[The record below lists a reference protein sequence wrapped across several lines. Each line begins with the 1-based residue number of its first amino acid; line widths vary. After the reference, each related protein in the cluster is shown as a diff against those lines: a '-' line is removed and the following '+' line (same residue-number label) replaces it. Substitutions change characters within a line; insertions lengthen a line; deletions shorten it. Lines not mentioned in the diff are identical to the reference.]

1 MVLQLIVLDQSLC
14 RSKFFSIFEVLK
26 SEGLRHMYTI
36 DLQKEKKEIVK
47 RYRALMRAW
56 NAKKGVQENNLVRK
70 AFIMASQAHFTMRRR
85 TGEPY
90 IYHPLEVAR
99 IVAEEIG
106 LGETAIISALLHDVV
121 EDNPDYTIEMI
132 RKNFGDK
139 VAYIVDGL
147 TKIKDGYE
155 RLESTAQVESI
166 KKMLLTLSDDV
177 RVILIKLADRLHNM
191 RTLDSMPSS
200 KQQNIAAE
208 TLYLYAPLAH
218 RLGLYVIKSELEDL
232 ALKYNEPEIYRTIFL
247 KLQETELERKSFIQ
261 KFIYPIKKA
270 LASQGIE
277 YEIDTRAKSVYSIYK
292 KMQVKEIPFE
302 EVYDLFAVRIIIESP
317 SDQEKID
324 CWRVYTL
331 ITDTYNPKQNR
342 LRDWISTPKANGYES
357 LHTTVMSPTG
367 QWVEVQIR
375 TRRMHEIAERGYAAH
390 WKYKQQI
397 DKDKAQESGLDDWL
411 GEVRKILKSPDANT
425 LNFLDDIKLTLFSD
439 EVFVWTPR
447 GHLKSLPSGSTV
459 LDFAYLVH
467 TELGNHCIG
476 VKVNRNLVPLNQKLR
491 SGDQV
496 EVIASKK
503 SLPKEEWLEYAIT
516 PRARFSIK
524 EALKEQRKVQAAE
537 GRLKLE
543 EIFRKNDFKFS
554 KNSINRFSEYLG
566 FTSPADMLYKVF
578 QEEIPMEQ
586 VLNFIKWENSEQQL
600 RSARTGKKTIVNAA
614 VQPPLAKQAIE
625 YDLDDLNFGIATCCH
640 PLPGDEIIAYTPD
653 ASRWIVHRT
662 NCPEAIELMARL
674 ANRIRHASWKNKL
687 MNTFLGGLKI
697 SGFDRKN
704 MISDIIRVI
713 SEEMHFNIRSFHID
727 TSGDLF
733 EAYISFFVHD
743 TLDISRTVEQ
753 IKQIEGISAASRML
767 KFMKT

>member
-1 MVLQLIVLDQSLC
+1 
-14 RSKFFSIFEVLK
+14 
-26 SEGLRHMYTI
+26 MYAI
-36 DLQKEKKEIVK
+36 DEQKEKKEIVK

-56 NAKKGVQENNLVRK
+56 NTHKGIQKNNQVRK
-70 AFIMASQAHFTMRRR
+70 AFIMASQAHNTMRRR

-99 IVAEEIG
+99 IVAGEIG

-132 RKNFGDK
+132 RQTFGDK

-208 TLYLYAPLAH
+208 TLYLYSPLAH

-232 ALKYNEPEIYRTIFL
+232 ALKYNEPEIYRTISM
-247 KLQETELERKSFIQ
+247 KLQETEVERTRFIQ
-261 KFIYPIKKA
+261 KFIFPIKKSM
-270 LASQGIE
+270 ASQGISF
-277 YEIDTRAKSVYSIYK
+277 EIDTRAKSVYSIYK

-302 EVYDLFAVRIIIESP
+302 EVYDLFAVRIIIDSP
-317 SDQEKID
+317 PEKEKID
-324 CWRVYTL
+324 CWRVYSL
-331 ITDTYNPKQNR
+331 VTDNYNPKQNR

-411 GEVRKILKSPDANT
+411 EEVRKILKSPDANT

-439 EVFVWTPR
+439 EVFVWTPK

-459 LDFAYLVH
+459 LDFAYMVH
-467 TELGNHCIG
+467 TELGDHCIG

-503 SLPKEEWLEYAIT
+503 SFPKEEWLDYVIT

-524 EALKEQRKVQAAE
+524 ESLKEQRKVQASG
-537 GRLKLE
+537 GREKLE
-543 EIFRKNDFKFS
+543 NMFLKFDIKFS
-554 KNSINRFSEYLG
+554 KSNIGRFSDFLG
-566 FTSPADMLYKVF
+566 FTSPADMFYKVYLDGIADDVLLKF
-578 QEEIPMEQ
+578 IQSDQKEEISSHEKTDHGAGNKHVP
-586 VLNFIKWENSEQQL
+586 SP
-600 RSARTGKKTIVNAA
+600 GKQKNKQTIAYN
-614 VQPPLAKQAIE
+614 I
-625 YDLDDLNFGIATCCH
+625 DDLNFGIATCCH

-653 ASRWIVHRT
+653 GEHWVVHRT
-662 NCPEAIELMARL
+662 NCGEAIELMARL
-674 ANRIRHASWKNKL
+674 SNRIIHASWSNKQ
-687 MNTFLGGLKI
+687 MNLFLGGLKI

-704 MISDIIRVI
+704 MISDIIRII
-713 SEEMHFNIRSFHID
+713 SDEMHFNIRSFHID
-727 TSGDLF
+727 TSGELY

-743 TLDISRTVEQ
+743 TLDLNRTVER
-753 IKQIEGISAASRML
+753 IKEIEGVSAASRML

>member
-1 MVLQLIVLDQSLC
+1 
-14 RSKFFSIFEVLK
+14 
-26 SEGLRHMYTI
+26 MYNI

-56 NAKKGVQENNLVRK
+56 NANKGVQKNNQVRK

-99 IVAEEIG
+99 IVAGEIG

-132 RKNFGDK
+132 RQKFGDK

-191 RTLDSMPSS
+191 RTLDSMPPS

-232 ALKYNEPEIYRTIFL
+232 ALKYNEPEIYRTISM
-247 KLQETELERKSFIQ
+247 KLQETEVERKSFIQ

-270 LASQGIE
+270 LLSQGIE
-277 YEIDTRAKSVYSIYK
+277 FEIDTRAKSVYSIYK
-292 KMQVKEIPFE
+292 KMQAKEIPFE

-317 SDQEKID
+317 LDQEKID

-331 ITDTYNPKQNR
+331 VTDFYNPKQNR

-390 WKYKQQI
+390 WKYKQQV

-411 GEVRKILKSPDANT
+411 AELRKILKSPDANT

-439 EVFVWTPR
+439 EVFVWTPK
-447 GHLKSLPSGSTV
+447 GHLKSLPAGSTV

-476 VKVNRNLVPLNQKLR
+476 VKVNRNLVPLDHKLR

-496 EVIASKK
+496 EIIASKK
-503 SLPKEEWLEYAIT
+503 SFPKEEWLDYVIT

-524 EALKEQRKVQAAE
+524 EALKEQRKEQATE
-537 GRLKLE
+537 GRLQLE
-543 EIFRKNDFKFS
+543 ETFKKYNFILS
-554 KNSINRFSEYLG
+554 KNSIARFSEFMG
-566 FTSPADMLYKVF
+566 FTNPADLFYNVSSNWRRMR
-578 QEEIPMEQ
+578 
-586 VLNFIKWENSEQQL
+586 N
-600 RSARTGKKTIVNAA
+600 TI
-614 VQPPLAKQAIE
+614 KQA
-625 YDLDDLNFGIATCCH
+625 LTTGN
-640 PLPGDEIIAYTPD
+640 P
-653 ASRWIVHRT
+653 RV
-662 NCPEAIELMARL
+662 N
-674 ANRIRHASWKNKL
+674 NRR
-687 MNTFLGGLKI
+687 
-697 SGFDRKN
+697 
-704 MISDIIRVI
+704 
-713 SEEMHFNIRSFHID
+713 
-727 TSGDLF
+727 
-733 EAYISFFVHD
+733 
-743 TLDISRTVEQ
+743 
-753 IKQIEGISAASRML
+753 
-767 KFMKT
+767 

>member
-1 MVLQLIVLDQSLC
+1 
-14 RSKFFSIFEVLK
+14 
-26 SEGLRHMYTI
+26 MYVI

-56 NAKKGVQENNLVRK
+56 NSNKGVQKNNQVRK
-70 AFIMASQAHFTMRRR
+70 AFLMASQAHFTMRRR

-99 IVAEEIG
+99 IVAGEIG

-132 RKNFGDK
+132 RQNFGDK

-191 RTLDSMPSS
+191 RTLDSMPPS

-208 TLYLYAPLAH
+208 TLYLYSPLAH

-232 ALKYNEPEIYRTIFL
+232 ALKYNEPEIYRTISL
-247 KLQETELERKSFIQ
+247 KLQETEAERKNFITKFIQ
-261 KFIYPIKKA
+261 PLKKSMG
-270 LASQGIE
+270 SQGIQF
-277 YEIDTRAKSVYSIYK
+277 EIDTRAKSVYSIYK

-302 EVYDLFAVRIIIESP
+302 EVYDLFAVRIIIDSP
-317 SDQEKID
+317 PDQEKLD
-324 CWRVYTL
+324 CWRIYTL
-331 ITDTYNPKQNR
+331 VTDNYNPKQNR

-357 LHTTVMSPTG
+357 LHTTVMSPGG

-390 WKYKQQI
+390 WKYKQQV
-397 DKDKAQESGLDDWL
+397 DKDKAQESGLDEWL
-411 GEVRKILKSPDANT
+411 AEVRSILKSPDANT

-439 EVFVWTPR
+439 EVFVWTPK

-496 EVIASKK
+496 EIIASKK
-503 SLPKEEWLEYAIT
+503 SFPKEEWLEYAFT

-524 EALKEQRKVQAAE
+524 EALKEQRKMQSAE
-537 GRLKLE
+537 GRLTLE
-543 EIFRKNDFKFS
+543 DIFKKNEIKFS
-554 KNSINRFSEYLG
+554 KANILRFSEYMG
-566 FTSPADMLYKVF
+566 FPSPADLFYKVF
-578 QEEIPMEQ
+578 LEEIPVEQ
-586 VLNFIKWENSEQQL
+586 VLKFCQL
-600 RSARTGKKTIVNAA
+600 DTEDPRLHKEGVEFRPGNEATVVPAYVKFNKAA
-614 VQPPLAKQAIE
+614 V
-625 YDLDDLNFGIATCCH
+625 YDLDDLNFTIAACCH

-653 ASRWIVHRT
+653 GVNRIVHRT
-662 NCPEAIELMARL
+662 NCHEAIELMTRFS
-674 ANRIRHASWKNKL
+674 NRIIHAGWGNKS
-687 MNTFLGGLKI
+687 MTTYLGGVKI

-713 SEEMHFNIRSFHID
+713 SEEMRFNIRSFHID
-727 TSGDLF
+727 TSGELF
-733 EAYISFFVHD
+733 EAYISFFVLD
-743 TLDISRTVEQ
+743 TLDISRTVER
-753 IKQIEGISAASRML
+753 IKQIEGVSTASRML
-767 KFMKT
+767 RFEKT

>member
-1 MVLQLIVLDQSLC
+1 MLI
-14 RSKFFSIFEVLK
+14 E
-26 SEGLRHMYTI
+26 EGLFMYAI

-56 NAKKGVQENNLVRK
+56 NSNKGIQENNMVRK
-70 AFIMASQAHFTMRRR
+70 AFVMASQAHNTMRRR

-99 IVAEEIG
+99 IVAGEIG

-121 EDNPDYTIEMI
+121 EDNPDYTIDMI
-132 RKNFGDK
+132 RQTFGDK

-191 RTLDSMPSS
+191 RTLDSMPPS

-208 TLYLYAPLAH
+208 TLYLYSPLAH

-232 ALKYNEPEIYRTIFL
+232 ALKYNEPEIYRTISI
-247 KLQETELERKSFIQ
+247 KLLETEVERTRFVQ
-261 KFIYPIKKA
+261 KFIFPIKKA
-270 LASQGIE
+270 LASQGISF
-277 YEIDTRAKSVYSIYK
+277 EIDTRAKSVFSIYK

-302 EVYDLFAVRIIIESP
+302 EVYDLFAVRIIIDSP
-317 SDQEKID
+317 PEKEKID
-324 CWRVYTL
+324 CWRVYSL
-331 ITDTYNPKQNR
+331 ITDNYNPKQNR

-397 DKDKAQESGLDDWL
+397 DRDKAQESGLDDWL
-411 GEVRKILKSPDANT
+411 EEIRKILKSPDANT

-439 EVFVWTPR
+439 EVFVWTPK

-503 SLPKEEWLEYAIT
+503 SFPKEEWLDYVIT

-524 EALKEQRKVQAAE
+524 ETLKEQRKVQATD
-537 GRLKLE
+537 GRIKLE
-543 EIFRKNDFKFS
+543 EIFRKYDIKFS
-554 KNSINRFSEYLG
+554 KSNISRLSDFLG
-566 FTSPADMLYKVF
+566 FTSPADLFYRVYLN
-578 QEEIPMEQ
+578 EIPDEK
-586 VLNFIKWENSEQQL
+586 VLEFSKM
-600 RSARTGKKTIVNAA
+600 
-614 VQPPLAKQAIE
+614 E
-625 YDLDDLNFGIATCCH
+625 YDDRPSPQQKSDITAKISPRVKGKPANAYDIDDLKFAIATCCH
-640 PLPGDEIIAYTPD
+640 PLPGDEIIAFTPD
-653 ASRWIVHRT
+653 AEHWVVHRT
-662 NCPEAIELMARL
+662 NCNEAIELMARS
-674 ANRIRHASWKNKL
+674 ANRIIHASWSNRQ
-687 MNTFLGGLKI
+687 MNLFLGGVKI
-697 SGFDRKN
+697 SGFDRKS

-713 SEEMHFNIRSFHID
+713 SNDMNFNIRSFHID
-727 TSGDLF
+727 TSGELY

-743 TLDISRTVEQ
+743 TVDLNKTVER
-753 IKQIEGISAASRML
+753 IKQIDGVSAASRML
-767 KFMKT
+767 RFIKT

>member
-1 MVLQLIVLDQSLC
+1 
-14 RSKFFSIFEVLK
+14 
-26 SEGLRHMYTI
+26 MYNI
-36 DLQKEKKEIVK
+36 DLQKEKREIVK

-56 NAKKGVQENNLVRK
+56 DSNKGVQENNQVRK

-99 IVAEEIG
+99 IVAGEIG

-121 EDNPDYTIEMI
+121 EDNPDYSIEMI
-132 RKNFGDK
+132 RQNFGDK

-191 RTLDSMPSS
+191 RTLDSMPGS

-208 TLYLYAPLAH
+208 TLYLYSPLAH

-232 ALKYNEPEIYRTIFL
+232 ALKYNEPEIYRTISL
-247 KLQETELERKSFIQ
+247 KLQETEVERKSFVQ
-261 KFIYPIKKA
+261 KFIFPIKKA
-270 LASQGIE
+270 MALQGISFD
-277 YEIDTRAKSVYSIYK
+277 IDTRAKSVYSIYK
-292 KMQVKEIPFE
+292 KMQTKEIPFE
-302 EVYDLFAVRIIIESP
+302 EVYDLFAVRIIIDTPPE
-317 SDQEKID
+317 QEKLD
-324 CWRVYTL
+324 CWRIYTL
-331 ITDTYNPKQNR
+331 VTDNYNPKQNR

-375 TRRMHEIAERGYAAH
+375 SRRMHEIAERGYAAH
-390 WKYKQQI
+390 WKYKQQV

-439 EVFVWTPR
+439 EVFVWTPK

-503 SLPKEEWLEYAIT
+503 SFPKEEWLEYAIT

-524 EALKEQRKVQAAE
+524 ESLKEQRKVQAAE
-537 GRLKLE
+537 GRNKLE
-543 EIFRKNDFKFS
+543 LVFAQHDFKFS
-554 KNSINRFSEYLG
+554 KSNIIRFSEYMG
-566 FTSPADMLYKVF
+566 FASPADLFYQQYQK
-578 QEEIPMEQ
+578 EIPIERVLKFIGME
-586 VLNFIKWENSEQQL
+586 NDEQ
-600 RSARTGKKTIVNAA
+600 RTRNAA
-614 VQPPLAKQAIE
+614 AHKEPDQEQPKLPSKPKAKHGVK
-625 YDLDDLNFGIATCCH
+625 YDLDDFSYGIATCCH
-640 PLPGDEIIAYTPD
+640 PLPGDEILAFTPD
-653 ASRWIVHRT
+653 GINRVVHRT
-662 NCPEAIELMARL
+662 NCPEAIELMTRF
-674 ANRIRHASWKNKL
+674 ANRITHASWSNKP
-687 MNTFLGGLKI
+687 MNTFLGGVKI
-697 SGFDRKN
+697 SGFDRRN
-704 MISDIIRVI
+704 MISDIVRVI
-713 SEEMHFNIRSFHID
+713 SDEMHFNIRSFHID
-727 TSGDLF
+727 TAGELY

-743 TLDISRTVEQ
+743 TLDINRTLEQ
-753 IKQIEGISAASRML
+753 IRLIDGVSSATRML
-767 KFMKT
+767 KFLKT

>member
-1 MVLQLIVLDQSLC
+1 
-14 RSKFFSIFEVLK
+14 
-26 SEGLRHMYTI
+26 MYNI

-56 NAKKGVQENNLVRK
+56 NAKKGVKRDNQVRK

-99 IVAEEIG
+99 IVAEDIG

-121 EDNPDYTIEMI
+121 EDNPDYTLDMI
-132 RKNFGDK
+132 RQKFGDK

-191 RTLDSMPSS
+191 RTLDSMPAS

-208 TLYLYAPLAH
+208 TLYLYSPLAH

-232 ALKYNEPEIYRTIFL
+232 ALKYNEPEIYRTIST
-247 KLQETELERKSFIQ
+247 KLQETEYERKSFIQ
-261 KFIYPIKKA
+261 KFIFPVKKA
-270 LASQGIE
+270 MASQGITF
-277 YEIDTRAKSVYSIYK
+277 EIDTRSKSVYSIYK

-317 SDQEKID
+317 PELEKID

-331 ITDTYNPKQNR
+331 VTDIYNPKQNR

-390 WKYKQQI
+390 WKYKQQV

-411 GEVRKILKSPDANT
+411 AEIRKILKSPDSNT

-439 EVFVWTPR
+439 EVFVWTPK
-447 GHLKSLPSGSTV
+447 GHLKSLPAGSTV

-476 VKVNRNLVPLNQKLR
+476 VKVNRNLVPLDHKLR

-503 SLPKEEWLEYAIT
+503 SFPKEEWLEYVIT
-516 PRARFSIK
+516 PRARYSIK
-524 EALKEQRKVQAAE
+524 EALKDQRKELSTQ
-537 GRLKLE
+537 GKIKLE
-543 EIFRKNDFKFS
+543 EMFKQYDFPFS
-554 KNSINRFSEYLG
+554 KTLIARFCEYFG
-566 FTSPADMLYKVF
+566 FASPADLFYNAYLDNISVKQVEKFIQLENTEIQTRKLSSYKKEP
-578 QEEIPMEQ
+578 QDDSGSS
-586 VLNFIKWENSEQQL
+586 LKLKS
-600 RSARTGKKTIVNAA
+600 
-614 VQPPLAKQAIE
+614 KQGIR
-625 YDLDDLNFGIATCCH
+625 YDLDDLDFAIATCCH

-653 ASRWIVHRT
+653 GTKWIVHRT
-662 NCPEAIELMARL
+662 SCPEAIELMARVSS
-674 ANRIRHASWKNKL
+674 RIIHASWSNKL
-687 MNTFLGGLKI
+687 MNTYLGGAKI
-697 SGFDRKN
+697 SGFDRKS

-713 SEEMHFNIRSFHID
+713 SDEMHFNVRSFHID
-727 TSGDLF
+727 TSGELF
-733 EAYISFFVHD
+733 EAYSSFFVHD
-743 TLDISRTVEQ
+743 TIDIINTIEQ
-753 IKQIEGISAASRML
+753 IKKIEGVSTAARML

>member
-1 MVLQLIVLDQSLC
+1 
-14 RSKFFSIFEVLK
+14 
-26 SEGLRHMYTI
+26 MYTI

-56 NAKKGVQENNLVRK
+56 NANKGVQKNNQVRK

-99 IVAEEIG
+99 IVADEIG

-121 EDNPDYTIEMI
+121 EDNPDYTLDMI
-132 RKNFGDK
+132 RQKFGEK

-191 RTLDSMPSS
+191 RTLDSMPAT

-232 ALKYNEPEIYRTIFL
+232 SLKYNEPEIYRTISL
-247 KLQETELERKSFIQ
+247 KLQESELERKSFIQ
-261 KFIYPIKKA
+261 KFIFPVKKA
-270 LASQGIE
+270 MAAQGIE
-277 YEIDTRAKSVYSIYK
+277 FEIDTRAKSVYSIYK

-302 EVYDLFAVRIIIESP
+302 EVYDLFAIRIIIESP
-317 SDQEKID
+317 LDQEKID

-331 ITDTYNPKQNR
+331 ITDNYNPKQNR

-411 GEVRKILKSPDANT
+411 VEIRKILKSPDANT

-439 EVFVWTPR
+439 EVFVWTPK

-467 TELGNHCIG
+467 TEIGNHCIG
-476 VKVNRNLVPLNQKLR
+476 VKVNRNLVPLDQKLR

-496 EVIASKK
+496 EIISSKK
-503 SLPKEEWLEYAIT
+503 SFPKEEWLEYVIT
-516 PRARFSIK
+516 PRARYSIK
-524 EALKEQRKVQAAE
+524 EALKDQHKEQAAE

-554 KNSINRFSEYLG
+554 KNSVARFSEFMG
-566 FTSPADMLYKVF
+566 FTSSADLFYEVYLDEISADKV
-578 QEEIPMEQ
+578 
-586 VLNFIKWENSEQQL
+586 LKFIHQENSEQIRL
-600 RSARTGKKTIVNAA
+600 TLDENKTGKAPSVSPGKQKT
-614 VQPPLAKQAIE
+614 KQAIV
-625 YDLDDLNFGIATCCH
+625 YDMDDLNFGIATCCH
-640 PLPGDEIIAYTPD
+640 PLPGDEIVAYTPD
-653 ASRWIVHRT
+653 GSRWVVHRT
-662 NCPEAIELMARL
+662 NCPEAIELMARS
-674 ANRIRHASWKNKL
+674 AARVIHARWSNL
-687 MNTFLGGLKI
+687 HMNTYLGGLKI
-697 SGFDRKN
+697 SGFDRKS
-704 MISDIIRVI
+704 MISDIINVI
-713 SEEMHFNIRSFHID
+713 SNEMHFNVRSFHID
-727 TSGDLF
+727 TSGELF
-733 EAYISFFVHD
+733 EAYISFFIHD
-743 TLDISRTVEQ
+743 TLDINRVVEQ
-753 IKQIEGISAASRML
+753 IKQIEGVSATSRMM

>member
-1 MVLQLIVLDQSLC
+1 
-14 RSKFFSIFEVLK
+14 
-26 SEGLRHMYTI
+26 MYDI
-36 DLQKEKKEIVK
+36 DPVKEKKEIVK

-56 NAKKGVQENNLVRK
+56 NANKGIQQNNQVRK
-70 AFIMASQAHFTMRRR
+70 AFIMASQAHNTMRRR

-99 IVAEEIG
+99 IVAGEIG

-132 RKNFGDK
+132 KQNFGDK

-191 RTLDSMPSS
+191 RTLDSMPAS

-208 TLYLYAPLAH
+208 TLYLYSPLAH

-232 ALKYNEPEIYRTIFL
+232 ALKYNEPEIYRTISM
-247 KLQETELERKSFIQ
+247 KLAETEVERSRFIQ
-261 KFIYPIKKA
+261 KFIFPIKKA
-270 LASQGIE
+270 LAAQGIVF
-277 YEIDTRAKSVYSIYK
+277 EIDTRAKSVYSIYK
-292 KMQVKEIPFE
+292 KMQVKEVPFE
-302 EVYDLFAVRIIIESP
+302 EVYDLFAVRVIIDSP
-317 SDQEKID
+317 PDQEKID
-324 CWRVYTL
+324 CWRVYSL
-331 ITDTYNPKQNR
+331 VTDNYNPKQNR

-390 WKYKQQI
+390 WKYKMQI

-411 GEVRKILKSPDANT
+411 EEVRKILKSPDANT

-439 EVFVWTPR
+439 EVFVWTPK
-447 GHLKSLPSGSTV
+447 GHLKSLPAGSTV

-476 VKVNRNLVPLNQKLR
+476 VKVNRNLVPLDQKLR

-503 SLPKEEWLEYAIT
+503 SFPKEEWLDYAIT

-537 GRLKLE
+537 GQLKLE
-543 EIFRKNDFKFS
+543 EVFRKYDIKFS
-554 KNSINRFSEYLG
+554 KSNIARFCEYMG
-566 FTSPADMLYKVF
+566 FISPADLFYKVYLD
-578 QEEIPMEQ
+578 EIPDK
-586 VLNFIKWENSEQQL
+586 VIHKFSEMDQNDPRL
-600 RSARTGKKTIVNAA
+600 TKDTAAGTTAGKFPKAPVK
-614 VQPPLAKQAIE
+614 LKSKQAVA
-625 YDLDDLNFGIATCCH
+625 YNMDDLNFGIATCCH

-653 ASRWIVHRT
+653 GDHWIIHRT
-662 NCPEAIELMARL
+662 NCVEAIELMARF
-674 ANRIRHASWKNKL
+674 ANRIIHASWSNKQ
-687 MNTFLGGLKI
+687 MNMFLGGVKI
-697 SGFDRKN
+697 SGFDRKS
-704 MISDIIRVI
+704 MISDIINVI
-713 SEEMHFNIRSFHID
+713 SNEMHFNIRSFHID
-727 TSGDLF
+727 TSGELY

-743 TLDISRTVEQ
+743 SLDINRTVER
-753 IKQIEGISAASRML
+753 IKQIDGVSSASRMI

>member
-1 MVLQLIVLDQSLC
+1 
-14 RSKFFSIFEVLK
+14 
-26 SEGLRHMYTI
+26 MYTI

-56 NAKKGVQENNLVRK
+56 NTHKGVQKNNQVRK

-99 IVAEEIG
+99 IVAGEIG

-121 EDNPDYTIEMI
+121 EDNPDYTLEMI
-132 RKNFGDK
+132 RQKFGDK

-191 RTLDSMPSS
+191 RTLDSMPAS

-208 TLYLYAPLAH
+208 TLYLYSPLAH

-232 ALKYNEPEIYRTIFL
+232 ALKYNEPEIYRTISL
-247 KLQETELERKSFIQ
+247 KLQETEMERKSFIQ
-261 KFIYPIKKA
+261 KFIFPIKKA
-270 LASQGIE
+270 MALQGIDF
-277 YEIDTRAKSVYSIYK
+277 EIDTRSKSVYSIYK
-292 KMQVKEIPFE
+292 KMQAKEIPFE

-317 SDQEKID
+317 PEQEKID

-331 ITDTYNPKQNR
+331 VTANYNPKQNR

-357 LHTTVMSPTG
+357 LHTTVMSPSG

-390 WKYKQQI
+390 WKYKQQV
-397 DKDKAQESGLDDWL
+397 DKDKAQDSGLDDWL
-411 GEVRKILKSPDANT
+411 AELREILKSPDANT
-425 LNFLDDIKLTLFSD
+425 LNFIDDIKLTLFSD
-439 EVFVWTPR
+439 EVFVWTPK
-447 GHLKSLPSGSTV
+447 GHLKSLPTGSTV

-476 VKVNRNLVPLNQKLR
+476 VKVNRNLVPLDHKLR

-496 EVIASKK
+496 EIIASKK
-503 SLPKEEWLEYAIT
+503 SFPKEEWLEYAIT

-524 EALKEQRKVQAAE
+524 EALKEQRKEQAME
-537 GRLKLE
+537 GRLQLE
-543 EIFRKNDFKFS
+543 ETFKKNGFILS
-554 KNSINRFSEYLG
+554 KTTIARFSEYMG
-566 FTSPADMLYKVF
+566 FTNPTDLFYNAFQNKISLDEVEKFVHLEKNELNSHVVSYNRKSKNETPAL
-578 QEEIPMEQ
+578 
-586 VLNFIKWENSEQQL
+586 
-600 RSARTGKKTIVNAA
+600 A
-614 VQPPLAKQAIE
+614 AKQKAKQGLT
-625 YDLDDLNFGIATCCH
+625 YDLEELDFGIATCCH

-653 ASRWIVHRT
+653 GTKWIVHRT
-662 NCPEAIELMARL
+662 NCPEAIELMARR
-674 ANRIRHASWKNKL
+674 ASRIIHASWSNKH
-687 MNTFLGGLKI
+687 MNTFLGGVKI

-713 SEEMHFNIRSFHID
+713 SDEMHYNVRSFHID
-727 TSGDLF
+727 TSGELF
-733 EAYISFFVHD
+733 EAYISFFIHD
-743 TLDISRTVEQ
+743 TVDINNTIEQ
-753 IKQIEGISAASRML
+753 IKQIEGVSTVARML
-767 KFMKT
+767 KFIKT

>member
-1 MVLQLIVLDQSLC
+1 MQ
-14 RSKFFSIFEVLK
+14 
-26 SEGLRHMYTI
+26 EGLVSMYDI
-36 DLQKEKKEIVK
+36 DPVKEKKEIVK

-56 NAKKGVQENNLVRK
+56 NAHKGIQQNNQVRK
-70 AFIMASQAHFTMRRR
+70 AFIMASQAHNTMRRR

-99 IVAEEIG
+99 IVAGEIG

-121 EDNPDYTIEMI
+121 EDNPDYTIDMI
-132 RKNFGDK
+132 KQNFGDK

-191 RTLDSMPSS
+191 RTLDSMPAS

-208 TLYLYAPLAH
+208 TLYLYSPLAH

-232 ALKYNEPEIYRTIFL
+232 ALKYNEPEIYRTISM
-247 KLQETELERKSFIQ
+247 KLAETEVERSRFIQ
-261 KFIYPIKKA
+261 KFIFPIKKA
-270 LASQGIE
+270 LAAQGIVF
-277 YEIDTRAKSVYSIYK
+277 EIDTRAKSVYSIYK
-292 KMQVKEIPFE
+292 KMQVKEVPFE
-302 EVYDLFAVRIIIESP
+302 EVYDLFAVRVIIDSP
-317 SDQEKID
+317 PEQEKID
-324 CWRVYTL
+324 CWRVYSL
-331 ITDTYNPKQNR
+331 VTDNYNPKQNR

-390 WKYKQQI
+390 WKYKMQI

-411 GEVRKILKSPDANT
+411 EEVRKILKSPDANT

-439 EVFVWTPR
+439 EVFVWTPK
-447 GHLKSLPSGSTV
+447 GHLKSLPAGSTV

-476 VKVNRNLVPLNQKLR
+476 VKVNRNLVPLDQKLR

-503 SLPKEEWLEYAIT
+503 SFPKEEWLDYAIT

-537 GRLKLE
+537 GQLKLE
-543 EIFRKNDFKFS
+543 EVFRKYDIKFS
-554 KNSINRFSEYLG
+554 KSNIARFCEYMG
-566 FTSPADMLYKVF
+566 FMSPADLFYKVYL
-578 QEEIPMEQ
+578 EEIPDK
-586 VLNFIKWENSEQQL
+586 VIHKFSEMDQNDP
-600 RSARTGKKTIVNAA
+600 R
-614 VQPPLAKQAIE
+614 LAKDTAAGAASGKFPKTPVKLKSKQAVA
-625 YDLDDLNFGIATCCH
+625 YNMDDLNFGIATCCH

-653 ASRWIVHRT
+653 GDHWIVHRT
-662 NCPEAIELMARL
+662 NCVEAIELMARF
-674 ANRIRHASWKNKL
+674 ANRIIHASWSNKQ
-687 MNTFLGGLKI
+687 MNMFLGGVKI
-697 SGFDRKN
+697 SGFDRKS
-704 MISDIIRVI
+704 MISDIINVI
-713 SEEMHFNIRSFHID
+713 SNEMHFNIRSFHID
-727 TSGDLF
+727 TSGELY

-743 TLDISRTVEQ
+743 SLDINRTVER
-753 IKQIEGISAASRML
+753 IKQIDGVSAASRMI

>member
-1 MVLQLIVLDQSLC
+1 LPEPVTQLKI
-14 RSKFFSIFEVLK
+14 FSNFEVLTQ
-26 SEGLRHMYTI
+26 EGSRSMYNI

-56 NAKKGVQENNLVRK
+56 STNKGVAQNNQVRK

-99 IVAEEIG
+99 IVAGEIG

-121 EDNPDYTIEMI
+121 EDNPDYTIDMI
-132 RKNFGDK
+132 RQNFGDK

-191 RTLDSMPSS
+191 RTLDSMPAS

-208 TLYLYAPLAH
+208 TLYLYSPLAH
-218 RLGLYVIKSELEDL
+218 RLGLYLIKSELEDL
-232 ALKYNEPEIYRTIFL
+232 ALKYNEPEIYRTISQ
-247 KLQETELERKSFIQ
+247 KLQETEVERKSFIQ
-261 KFIYPIKKA
+261 KFIFPIKKA
-270 LASQGIE
+270 MASQGITF
-277 YEIDTRAKSVYSIYK
+277 EIDTRSKSVYSIYK
-292 KMQVKEIPFE
+292 KMQIKEIPFE
-302 EVYDLFAVRIIIESP
+302 EVYDLFAVRIIIESSP
-317 SDQEKID
+317 DQEKID

-331 ITDTYNPKQNR
+331 VTDNYNPKQNR

-357 LHTTVMSPTG
+357 LHTTVMSPAG

-411 GEVRKILKSPDANT
+411 AEVRKILKSPDTNT

-439 EVFVWTPR
+439 EVFVWTPK
-447 GHLKSLPSGSTV
+447 GHLKSLPAGSTM

-476 VKVNRNLVPLNQKLR
+476 VKVNRNLVPLDQKLR

-503 SLPKEEWLEYAIT
+503 SYPKEEWLAYAIT

-543 EIFRKNDFKFS
+543 EIFRKYDFKFS
-554 KNSINRFSEYLG
+554 KSNIGRFSEYMG
-566 FTSPADMLYKVF
+566 FTSPADLFYKVF
-578 QEEIPMEQ
+578 QDEISADKL
-586 VLNFIKWENSEQQL
+586 LNFIQLENDEL
-600 RSARTGKKTIVNAA
+600 RSRKTPATSDPDNTNPKSPVKLKSKTS
-614 VQPPLAKQAIE
+614 VK
-625 YDLDDLNFGIATCCH
+625 YDLDEFNFAIATCCH

-653 ASRWIVHRT
+653 GVNRIVHRT
-662 NCPEAIELMARL
+662 NCHEAIELMTRFS
-674 ANRIRHASWKNKL
+674 NRIIHASWNNKA
-687 MNTFLGGLKI
+687 MNTYLGGIKI
-697 SGFDRKN
+697 SGFDRKS

-713 SEEMHFNIRSFHID
+713 SEEMHFNARSFHID
-727 TSGDLF
+727 TSGELF
-733 EAYISFFVHD
+733 EAYISIFIHD
-743 TLDISRTVEQ
+743 TVDLNRTVER
-753 IKQIEGISAASRML
+753 IKQIDGVSAASRML
-767 KFMKT
+767 RFVKT

>member
-1 MVLQLIVLDQSLC
+1 
-14 RSKFFSIFEVLK
+14 
-26 SEGLRHMYTI
+26 MYDI
-36 DLQKEKKEIVK
+36 DPQKEKREIVK

-56 NAKKGVQENNLVRK
+56 NANKGVQKNNKVRK
-70 AFIMASQAHFTMRRR
+70 AFIMASQAHLTMRRR

-99 IVAEEIG
+99 IVAGEIG

-132 RKNFGDK
+132 RQNFGDK

-191 RTLDSMPSS
+191 RTLDSMPAS

-208 TLYLYAPLAH
+208 TLYLYSPLAH

-232 ALKYNEPEIYRTIFL
+232 ALKYNEPEIYRTISL
-247 KLQETELERKSFIQ
+247 KLLETELERKSFIQ
-261 KFIYPIKKA
+261 KFIYPIKRSM
-270 LASQGIE
+270 ASQGVVF
-277 YEIDTRAKSVYSIYK
+277 EIDTRAKSVYSIYK

-302 EVYDLFAVRIIIESP
+302 EVYDLFAVRIIIDSP
-317 SDQEKID
+317 PDKEKLD

-331 ITDTYNPKQNR
+331 ITDNYNPKQNR

-357 LHTTVMSPTG
+357 LHTTVMSPSG
-367 QWVEVQIR
+367 QWVEIQIR

-390 WKYKQQI
+390 WKYKQHV

-411 GEVRKILKSPDANT
+411 AEVRKILKSPDANT

-439 EVFVWTPR
+439 EVFVWTPK

-496 EVIASKK
+496 EIIASKK
-503 SLPKEEWLEYAIT
+503 SFPKEEWLDYVIT
-516 PRARFSIK
+516 PRARMSIK
-524 EALKEQRKVQAAE
+524 EVLKEQRKVQAAE
-537 GRLKLE
+537 GRVKLE
-543 EIFRKNDFKFS
+543 ALFS
-554 KNSINRFSEYLG
+554 KFQIKYSKNNITRFSEFLG
-566 FTSPADMLYKVF
+566 YTSTADLFYKVYLD
-578 QEEIPMEQ
+578 EIHDDQ
-586 VLNFIKWENSEQQL
+586 LVSYSRLDSSEL
-600 RSARTGKKTIVNAA
+600 RMQNAINRSRSVEDSKETSSKLKAKPAIV
-614 VQPPLAKQAIE
+614 
-625 YDLDDLNFGIATCCH
+625 YDLDDLNFNVASCCH
-640 PLPGDEIIAYTPD
+640 PLPGDEVIAYSTD
-653 ASRWIVHRT
+653 NITRIVHRT
-662 NCPEAIELMARL
+662 NCNEAIELMARFSK
-674 ANRIRHASWKNKL
+674 RIIHASWSNKS
-687 MNTFLGGLKI
+687 MITYLGGIKI
-697 SGFDRKN
+697 SGFDRKS
-704 MISDIIRVI
+704 MISDIIKVI
-713 SEEMHFNIRSFHID
+713 SEEMRFNVRSFHID
-727 TSGDLF
+727 TSGELF
-733 EAYISFFVHD
+733 EAYISLFVPD
-743 TLDISRTVEQ
+743 TLDINRTIER
-753 IKQIEGISAASRML
+753 IKHIEGISSASRML
-767 KFMKT
+767 KFEKT

>member
-1 MVLQLIVLDQSLC
+1 MQ
-14 RSKFFSIFEVLK
+14 
-26 SEGLRHMYTI
+26 EGLVSMYDI
-36 DLQKEKKEIVK
+36 DPVKEKKEIVK

-56 NAKKGVQENNLVRK
+56 NAHKGIQQNNQVRK
-70 AFIMASQAHFTMRRR
+70 AFIMASQAHNTMRRR

-99 IVAEEIG
+99 IVAGEIG

-121 EDNPDYTIEMI
+121 EDNPDYTIDMI
-132 RKNFGDK
+132 KQNFGDK

-191 RTLDSMPSS
+191 RTLDSMPAS

-208 TLYLYAPLAH
+208 TLYLYSPLAH

-232 ALKYNEPEIYRTIFL
+232 ALKYNEPEIYRTISL
-247 KLQETELERKSFIQ
+247 KLAETEVERSRFIQ
-261 KFIYPIKKA
+261 KFIFPIKKA
-270 LASQGIE
+270 LAAQGIVF
-277 YEIDTRAKSVYSIYK
+277 EIDTRAKSVYSIYK
-292 KMQVKEIPFE
+292 KMQVKEVPFE
-302 EVYDLFAVRIIIESP
+302 EVYDLFAVRVIIDSP
-317 SDQEKID
+317 PEQEKID
-324 CWRVYTL
+324 CWRVYSL
-331 ITDTYNPKQNR
+331 VTDNYNPKQNR

-390 WKYKQQI
+390 WKYKMQI

-411 GEVRKILKSPDANT
+411 EEVRKILKSPDANT

-439 EVFVWTPR
+439 EVFVWTPK
-447 GHLKSLPSGSTV
+447 GHLKSLPAGSTV

-476 VKVNRNLVPLNQKLR
+476 VKVNRNLVPLDQKLR

-503 SLPKEEWLEYAIT
+503 SFPKEEWLDYAIT

-537 GRLKLE
+537 GQLKLE
-543 EIFRKNDFKFS
+543 EVFRKYDIKFS
-554 KNSINRFSEYLG
+554 KSNIARFCEYMG
-566 FTSPADMLYKVF
+566 FISPADLFYKVYL
-578 QEEIPMEQ
+578 EEIPDK
-586 VLNFIKWENSEQQL
+586 VIHKFSEMDQNDPRL
-600 RSARTGKKTIVNAA
+600 AKDTAAGAATGKFPKAPVK
-614 VQPPLAKQAIE
+614 LKSKQAVA
-625 YDLDDLNFGIATCCH
+625 YNMDDLNFGIATCCH

-653 ASRWIVHRT
+653 GDHWIVHRT
-662 NCPEAIELMARL
+662 NCVEAIELMARF
-674 ANRIRHASWKNKL
+674 ANRIIHASWSNKQ
-687 MNTFLGGLKI
+687 MNMFLGGVKI
-697 SGFDRKN
+697 SGFDRKS
-704 MISDIIRVI
+704 MISDIINVI
-713 SEEMHFNIRSFHID
+713 SNEMHFNIRSFHID
-727 TSGDLF
+727 TSGELY

-743 TLDISRTVEQ
+743 SVDINRTVER
-753 IKQIEGISAASRML
+753 IKQIDGVSAASRMI

>member
-1 MVLQLIVLDQSLC
+1 
-14 RSKFFSIFEVLK
+14 
-26 SEGLRHMYTI
+26 MYTI

-56 NAKKGVQENNLVRK
+56 SANKGVQKNNQVRK

-132 RKNFGDK
+132 RQKFGDK

-191 RTLDSMPSS
+191 RTLDSMPAS

-232 ALKYNEPEIYRTIFL
+232 ALKYNEPEIYRTISL

-270 LASQGIE
+270 MSSQGIE

-302 EVYDLFAVRIIIESP
+302 EVYDLFAVRIIIESLP
-317 SDQEKID
+317 EQEKID

-331 ITDTYNPKQNR
+331 ITDNYNPKQNR

-390 WKYKQQI
+390 WKYKQQV
-397 DKDKAQESGLDDWL
+397 DKDKTQDSGLDEWL
-411 GEVRKILKSPDANT
+411 VEIRKILKSPDVNT

-439 EVFVWTPR
+439 EVFVWTPK

-476 VKVNRNLVPLNQKLR
+476 VKVNRNLVPLDQKLR

-496 EVIASKK
+496 EIIASKK
-503 SLPKEEWLEYAIT
+503 SFPKEEWLEYVIT
-516 PRARFSIK
+516 PRARYSIK
-524 EALKEQRKVQAAE
+524 EALKEQRKMLAVE
-537 GRLKLE
+537 GRIKLE
-543 EIFRKNDFKFS
+543 EIFRKYDFKFG
-554 KNSINRFSEYLG
+554 KNAVARFTEFMGY
-566 FTSPADMLYKVF
+566 TSPADLFYKMYLD
-578 QEEIPMEQ
+578 EIPIQQ
-586 VLNFIKWENSEQQL
+586 VLKFIHLENTDPLQVTQGENK
-600 RSARTGKKTIVNAA
+600 TGSLPIVSPSK
-614 VQPPLAKQAIE
+614 QKAKHAIV
-625 YDLDDLNFGIATCCH
+625 YDMDDLNFGIATCCH

-653 ASRWIVHRT
+653 GSRWIVHRT
-662 NCPEAIELMARL
+662 NCPEAIELMARMSARIIH
-674 ANRIRHASWKNKL
+674 ANWSNKH
-687 MNTFLGGLKI
+687 MNTYLGGLKI
-697 SGFDRKN
+697 SGFDRKS

-713 SEEMHFNIRSFHID
+713 SDEMHFNVRSFHIH
-727 TSGDLF
+727 TSGELF
-733 EAYISFFVHD
+733 EAYLSFFIHD
-743 TLDISRTVEQ
+743 TLDLNRVVER
-753 IKQIEGISAASRML
+753 IKKIEGISAAARML
-767 KFMKT
+767 KFVKT

>member
-1 MVLQLIVLDQSLC
+1 
-14 RSKFFSIFEVLK
+14 
-26 SEGLRHMYTI
+26 MYNI

-56 NAKKGVQENNLVRK
+56 NANKGVQENNQVRK
-70 AFIMASQAHFTMRRR
+70 AFIMASQAHNTMRRR

-99 IVAEEIG
+99 IVAGEIG

-121 EDNPDYTIEMI
+121 EDNPDYSIDMI
-132 RKNFGDK
+132 RQNFGDK

-191 RTLDSMPSS
+191 RTLDSMPTS

-208 TLYLYAPLAH
+208 TLYLYSPLAH

-232 ALKYNEPEIYRTIFL
+232 ALKYNEPEIYRTISL
-247 KLQETELERKSFIQ
+247 KLEETELERKSFIQ
-261 KFIYPIKKA
+261 KFIFPIKRAMA
-270 LASQGIE
+270 LQGII
-277 YEIDTRAKSVYSIYK
+277 YEIDTRSKSVYSIYK

-317 SDQEKID
+317 PDLEKID

-331 ITDTYNPKQNR
+331 VTDNYNPKQNR

-357 LHTTVMSPTG
+357 LHTTVMSPGG

-411 GEVRKILKSPDANT
+411 AEVRKILKSPDSNT
-425 LNFLDDIKLTLFSD
+425 LSFLDDIKLTLFSD
-439 EVFVWTPR
+439 EVFVWTPK
-447 GHLKSLPSGSTV
+447 GHLKSLPSGSTM

-476 VKVNRNLVPLNQKLR
+476 VKVNRNLVPLDQKLH

-503 SLPKEEWLEYAIT
+503 SFPKEEWLNYAIT

-524 EALKEQRKVQAAE
+524 EALKEQRKIQAAE

-543 EIFRKNDFKFS
+543 NVFKKYDFKFS
-554 KNSINRFSEYLG
+554 KSNISRFSEHLG
-566 FTSPADMLYKVF
+566 FISTADLFYKVY
-578 QEEIPMEQ
+578 QEEIPDEQ
-586 VLNFIKWENSEQQL
+586 LLKFIHLENNELRSRTAALNSEPE
-600 RSARTGKKTIVNAA
+600 TGTSLLHGKQK
-614 VQPPLAKQAIE
+614 AKSGVK
-625 YDLDDLNFGIATCCH
+625 YDMDEFNFGIATCCH

-653 ASRWIVHRT
+653 GVTRIVHRT
-662 NCPEAIELMARL
+662 SCNEAIELMTRH
-674 ANRIRHASWKNKL
+674 ANRIIHASWSNKS
-687 MNTFLGGLKI
+687 MSTFLGGIKI
-697 SGFDRKN
+697 SGFDRKS

-713 SEEMHFNIRSFHID
+713 SEEMHFNVRSFHID
-727 TSGDLF
+727 TSGELF
-733 EAYISFFVHD
+733 EAYISFFIHD
-743 TLDISRTVEQ
+743 TVDINSTVER
-753 IKQIEGISAASRML
+753 IKRIEGVSTASRML
-767 KFMKT
+767 RFVKT

>member
-1 MVLQLIVLDQSLC
+1 
-14 RSKFFSIFEVLK
+14 
-26 SEGLRHMYTI
+26 MYAI

-47 RYRALMRAW
+47 RYRALMKAW
-56 NAKKGVQENNLVRK
+56 NSNKGIQENNQVRK
-70 AFIMASQAHFTMRRR
+70 AFIMASQAHNTMRRR

-99 IVAEEIG
+99 IVAGEIG

-132 RKNFGDK
+132 RQNFGDK

-191 RTLDSMPSS
+191 RTLDSMPAS

-208 TLYLYAPLAH
+208 TLYLYSPLAH

-232 ALKYNEPEIYRTIFL
+232 ALKYNEPEIYRTISM
-247 KLQETELERKSFIQ
+247 KLQETEVERTRFIQ
-261 KFIYPIKKA
+261 KFIFPIKKA
-270 LASQGIE
+270 LASQGIVF
-277 YEIDTRAKSVYSIYK
+277 EIDTRAKSVYSIYK

-302 EVYDLFAVRIIIESP
+302 EVYDLFAVRIIIDSP
-317 SDQEKID
+317 LDQEKID
-324 CWRVYTL
+324 CWRVYSL
-331 ITDTYNPKQNR
+331 ITDNYNPKQNR

-357 LHTTVMSPTG
+357 LHTTVMSPAG

-397 DKDKAQESGLDDWL
+397 DKDKAQESGLDEWL
-411 GEVRKILKSPDANT
+411 EEVRKILKSPDANT

-439 EVFVWTPR
+439 EVFVWTPK

-476 VKVNRNLVPLNQKLR
+476 VKVNRNLVPLYQILR

-503 SLPKEEWLEYAIT
+503 SYPKEEWLDYVIT

-524 EALKEQRKVQAAE
+524 ETLKEQRKVQALE
-537 GRLKLE
+537 GRTILE
-543 EIFRKNDFKFS
+543 EMFRKFDIKFS
-554 KNSINRFSEYLG
+554 KSNISRFSEYLG
-566 FTSPADMLYKVF
+566 FTSPADLFYKVF
-578 QEEIPMEQ
+578 MAEI
-586 VLNFIKWENSEQQL
+586 SEKLLLDFTQ
-600 RSARTGKKTIVNAA
+600 AEHDETRTAGGDTHGEKSLSL
-614 VQPPLAKQAIE
+614 QPSKFKSKQPVTFNMDE
-625 YDLDDLNFGIATCCH
+625 LNFGIATCCH
-640 PLPGDEIIAYTPD
+640 PLPGDEISAYTPD
-653 ASRWIVHRT
+653 GEHWIVHRN
-662 NCPEAIELMARL
+662 NCEEAIELMTRF
-674 ANRIRHASWKNKL
+674 ANRIVHARWSNKQ
-687 MNTFLGGLKI
+687 MNLFLGGLKI
-697 SGFDRKN
+697 SGFDRKS

-713 SEEMHFNIRSFHID
+713 SNDMNFNIRSFHID
-727 TSGDLF
+727 TTGELY

-743 TLDISRTVEQ
+743 TLDINRTVEQ
-753 IKQIEGISAASRML
+753 IKQIEGVSAASRML

>member
-1 MVLQLIVLDQSLC
+1 
-14 RSKFFSIFEVLK
+14 
-26 SEGLRHMYTI
+26 
-36 DLQKEKKEIVK
+36 
-47 RYRALMRAW
+47 MRAW
-56 NAKKGVQENNLVRK
+56 NTNKGVQKDNQVRK

-99 IVAEEIG
+99 IVAGEIG

-121 EDNPDYTIEMI
+121 EDNPDYTLDMI
-132 RKNFGDK
+132 RQKFGDK

-191 RTLDSMPSS
+191 RTLDSMPTS
-200 KQQNIAAE
+200 KQHNIAAE

-232 ALKYNEPEIYRTIFL
+232 ALKYNEPEIYRTINQ
-247 KLQETELERKSFIQ
+247 KLQNTEVERKSFIQ

-270 LASQGIE
+270 LAAQGIS
-277 YEIDTRAKSVYSIYK
+277 YEIDTRNKSVYSIYK
-292 KMQVKEIPFE
+292 KMQAKEIPFE

-317 SDQEKID
+317 PEQEKID

-331 ITDTYNPKQNR
+331 VTDSYNPKQNR

-357 LHTTVMSPTG
+357 LHTTVMSPAG

-390 WKYKQQI
+390 WKYKQKI
-397 DKDKAQESGLDDWL
+397 EKDKAQESGLDDWL
-411 GEVRKILKSPDANT
+411 VEIRKILKSPDVNT

-439 EVFVWTPR
+439 EVFVWTPK
-447 GHLKSLPSGSTV
+447 GHLKSLPSGSSV

-476 VKVNRNLVPLNQKLR
+476 VKVNRNLVPLDHKLR

-496 EVIASKK
+496 EIIASKK
-503 SLPKEEWLEYAIT
+503 SNPKEEWLEYVIT

-524 EALKEQRKVQAAE
+524 EALKEQRKALAAE

-543 EIFRKNDFKFS
+543 ALFDQHNFKFS
-554 KNSINRFSEYLG
+554 KTAIARFSEFMG
-566 FTSPADMLYKVF
+566 FPSPADLFYKMYLD
-578 QEEIPMEQ
+578 EIPEEQ
-586 VLNFIKWENSEQQL
+586 VTKFIMIENAEQM
-600 RSARTGKKTIVNAA
+600 R
-614 VQPPLAKQAIE
+614 LAKGDESKGPRAVPASAKQKSKPAIV
-625 YDLDDLNFGIATCCH
+625 YDMDDLNFGIATCCH
-640 PLPGDEIIAYTPD
+640 ALPGDEIIAYTPD
-653 ASRWIVHRT
+653 GSRWIIHRI
-662 NCPEAIELMARL
+662 NCPEAIELMARMASRIIH
-674 ANRIRHASWKNKL
+674 ANWSNKH
-687 MNTFLGGLKI
+687 MNTYLGGLKI
-697 SGFDRKN
+697 SGFDRKS

-713 SEEMHFNIRSFHID
+713 SDEMHFDVRSFHID

-733 EAYISFFVHD
+733 EAYLSFFVHD
-743 TLDISRTVEQ
+743 TLDLNRVVER
-753 IKQIEGISAASRML
+753 IKQIDGISAATRMMKFL
-767 KFMKT
+767 KT

>member
-1 MVLQLIVLDQSLC
+1 
-14 RSKFFSIFEVLK
+14 
-26 SEGLRHMYTI
+26 MYNI

-56 NAKKGVQENNLVRK
+56 NAKKGVKRDNQVRK

-121 EDNPDYTIEMI
+121 EDNPDYTIDMI
-132 RKNFGDK
+132 RQKFGDK

-191 RTLDSMPSS
+191 RTLDSMPAS

-208 TLYLYAPLAH
+208 TLYLYSPLAH

-232 ALKYNEPEIYRTIFL
+232 ALKYNEPEIYRTIST
-247 KLQETELERKSFIQ
+247 KLQETEYERKSFIQ
-261 KFIYPIKKA
+261 KFIFPIKKA
-270 LASQGIE
+270 MASQGINF
-277 YEIDTRAKSVYSIYK
+277 EIDTRAKSVYSIYK

-317 SDQEKID
+317 PELEKID

-331 ITDTYNPKQNR
+331 VTDTYNPKQNR

-411 GEVRKILKSPDANT
+411 AEIRKILKSPDANT

-439 EVFVWTPR
+439 EVFVWTPK
-447 GHLKSLPSGSTV
+447 GHLKSLPAGSTV

-476 VKVNRNLVPLNQKLR
+476 VKVNRNLVPLDHKLR

-503 SLPKEEWLEYAIT
+503 SFPKEEWLEYAIT
-516 PRARFSIK
+516 PRARYSIK
-524 EALKEQRKVQAAE
+524 EALKDQRKELATT
-537 GRLKLE
+537 GRIKLE
-543 EIFRKNDFKFS
+543 ETFKKHDFPIS
-554 KNSINRFSEYLG
+554 KTHIARFCEYLG
-566 FTSPADMLYKVF
+566 FSGPADLFYNAYLDNISV
-578 QEEIPMEQ
+578 EQ
-586 VLNFIKWENSEQQL
+586 VEKFIILEKTEINSRK
-600 RSARTGKKTIVNAA
+600 RSGYKKDQFEETGSAPKLKS
-614 VQPPLAKQAIE
+614 KQGISH
-625 YDLDDLNFGIATCCH
+625 DLEELDFGIAICCH

-653 ASRWIVHRT
+653 GTKWIVHRT

-674 ANRIRHASWKNKL
+674 SNRIIHASWNNKQ
-687 MNTFLGGLKI
+687 MNTFLGGAKI
-697 SGFDRKN
+697 GGFDRKS

-713 SEEMHFNIRSFHID
+713 SDEMHFNVRSFHID

-733 EAYISFFVHD
+733 EAYISFFVRD
-743 TLDISRTVEQ
+743 TIDINSTIEQ
-753 IKQIEGISAASRML
+753 IKKIEGVSTASRML

>member
-1 MVLQLIVLDQSLC
+1 
-14 RSKFFSIFEVLK
+14 
-26 SEGLRHMYTI
+26 MYTI

-56 NAKKGVQENNLVRK
+56 NANKGVQKNNQVRK

-99 IVAEEIG
+99 IVAGEIG

-132 RKNFGDK
+132 KQKFGDK

-155 RLESTAQVESI
+155 RLESNAQVESI

-191 RTLDSMPSS
+191 RTLDSMPAS

-232 ALKYNEPEIYRTIFL
+232 ALKYNEPEIYRTIYL
-247 KLQETELERKSFIQ
+247 KLQKTEIERKSFIQ
-261 KFIYPIKKA
+261 KFIYPIKRA
-270 LASQGIE
+270 MASQGIE
-277 YEIDTRAKSVYSIYK
+277 FEIDTRDKSVYSIYK
-292 KMQVKEIPFE
+292 KMQAKEIPFE
-302 EVYDLFAVRIIIESP
+302 EVYDLFAVRIIIESTP
-317 SDQEKID
+317 EQEKID

-331 ITDTYNPKQNR
+331 ITDNYNPKQNR

-390 WKYKQQI
+390 WKYKQRV
-397 DKDKAQESGLDDWL
+397 DKDRAQESGLDDWL
-411 GEVRKILKSPDANT
+411 VEIRKILKSPDTNT

-439 EVFVWTPR
+439 EVFVWTPK

-459 LDFAYLVH
+459 LDFAYMVH

-476 VKVNRNLVPLNQKLR
+476 VKVNRNLVPLDQKLR

-496 EVIASKK
+496 EIIASKK
-503 SLPKEEWLEYAIT
+503 SFPKEEWLEYVIT
-516 PRARFSIK
+516 PRARYSIK
-524 EALKEQRKVQAAE
+524 EALKDQRKDQAAE
-537 GRLKLE
+537 GRHKLE
-543 EIFRKNDFKFS
+543 EIFRNQNFKFS
-554 KNSINRFSEYLG
+554 KNTITRFSEYMG
-566 FTSPADMLYKVF
+566 YTSPADLFYKVQ
-578 QEEIPMEQ
+578 QEEIPVDK
-586 VLNFIKWENSEQQL
+586 VLYFIHLENTEPHRL
-600 RSARTGKKTIVNAA
+600 TRGNNKSANASVVIQGKQKSKHAIVH
-614 VQPPLAKQAIE
+614 
-625 YDLDDLNFGIATCCH
+625 DMDDLSFAIATCCH

-653 ASRWIVHRT
+653 ADRWIVHRT

-674 ANRIRHASWKNKL
+674 SSRVIHASWSNKHL
-687 MNTFLGGLKI
+687 NTYLGGLKI
-697 SGFDRKN
+697 SGFDRKS

-713 SEEMHFNIRSFHID
+713 SDDMHFNVRSFHID
-727 TSGDLF
+727 TSGELF
-733 EAYISFFVHD
+733 EAYLSFFIHD
-743 TLDISRTVEQ
+743 TVDINLVVEQ
-753 IKQIEGISAASRML
+753 IKKIEGVSAASRML
-767 KFMKT
+767 KFLKT

>member
-1 MVLQLIVLDQSLC
+1 
-14 RSKFFSIFEVLK
+14 
-26 SEGLRHMYTI
+26 MYTI
-36 DLQKEKKEIVK
+36 DQQKEKKEIVK

-56 NAKKGVQENNLVRK
+56 NANKGVQRNNQVRK

-99 IVAEEIG
+99 IVAGEIG

-132 RKNFGDK
+132 RQKFGDK

-191 RTLDSMPSS
+191 RTLDSMPAS

-232 ALKYNEPEIYRTIFL
+232 ALKYNEPEIYRTISM
-247 KLQETELERKSFIQ
+247 KLEESEPERKSFIT

-277 YEIDTRAKSVYSIYK
+277 FEIDTRAKSVYSIYK

-317 SDQEKID
+317 PAQEKID

-331 ITDTYNPKQNR
+331 VTNNYNPKQNR

-390 WKYKQQI
+390 WKYKQQV
-397 DKDKAQESGLDDWL
+397 DKDKTQESGLDDWL
-411 GEVRKILKSPDANT
+411 AELRKILKSPDANT
-425 LNFLDDIKLTLFSD
+425 LNFIDDIKLTLFSD
-439 EVFVWTPR
+439 EVFVWTPK

-476 VKVNRNLVPLNQKLR
+476 VKVNRNLVPLDQKLR

-496 EVIASKK
+496 EIIASKK
-503 SLPKEEWLEYAIT
+503 SFPKEEWLDYVIT
-516 PRARFSIK
+516 PRARLSIK
-524 EALKEQRKVQAAE
+524 EALKEQRKEQASV
-537 GRLKLE
+537 GRGMLE
-543 EIFRKNDFKFS
+543 EIFKKYDFHFS
-554 KNSINRFSEYLG
+554 KTTVARFSEYLG
-566 FTSPADMLYKVF
+566 FTSPADMFYKVY
-578 QEEIPMEQ
+578 QDKIPVEQ
-586 VLNFIKWENSEQQL
+586 VLKFIQQEKSEMHS
-600 RSARTGKKTIVNAA
+600 RMTAEGKKSGKALQDLSAKPKSKQTITHD
-614 VQPPLAKQAIE
+614 LE
-625 YDLDDLNFGIATCCH
+625 DLDFGIATCCH
-640 PLPGDEIIAYTPD
+640 PLPGDEIVAYTPD
-653 ASRWIVHRT
+653 GKKWIVHRT

-674 ANRIRHASWKNKL
+674 SNRVIHASWSNRH

-697 SGFDRKN
+697 SGFDRKS

-713 SEEMHFNIRSFHID
+713 SDEMHFNIRSFHID

-733 EAYISFFVHD
+733 EAYISFFIHD
-743 TLDISRTVEQ
+743 TLDINRTIER
-753 IKQIEGISAASRML
+753 IKQIDGISTATRML
-767 KFMKT
+767 RFMKT

>member
-1 MVLQLIVLDQSLC
+1 
-14 RSKFFSIFEVLK
+14 
-26 SEGLRHMYTI
+26 MYTI

-56 NAKKGVQENNLVRK
+56 NANKGVQENNQVRK
-70 AFIMASQAHFTMRRR
+70 AFMMASQAHFTMRRR

-99 IVAEEIG
+99 IVAGEIG

-121 EDNPDYTIEMI
+121 EDNPDYSIEMI
-132 RKNFGDK
+132 RQNFGDK

-191 RTLDSMPSS
+191 RTLDSMPAS

-208 TLYLYAPLAH
+208 TLYLYSPLAH

-232 ALKYNEPEIYRTIFL
+232 ALKYNEPEIYRTISL

-261 KFIYPIKKA
+261 KFIFPIKKA
-270 LASQGIE
+270 MGSQGII

-317 SDQEKID
+317 PDQEKID

-331 ITDTYNPKQNR
+331 VTDNYNPKQNR

-357 LHTTVMSPTG
+357 LHTTVMSPSG

-390 WKYKQQI
+390 WKYKQQV

-411 GEVRKILKSPDANT
+411 EEVRKILKSPDSNT
-425 LNFLDDIKLTLFSD
+425 LSFLDDIKLTLFSD
-439 EVFVWTPR
+439 EVFVWTPK
-447 GHLKSLPSGSTV
+447 GHLKSLPSGSTM

-476 VKVNRNLVPLNQKLR
+476 VKVNRNLVPLDQQLR

-503 SLPKEEWLEYAIT
+503 SFPKEEWLNYAIT

-524 EALKEQRKVQAAE
+524 EALKEQRKVFAVE
-537 GRLKLE
+537 GRIILE
-543 EIFRKNDFKFS
+543 ETFRKYDFKFS
-554 KNSINRFSEYLG
+554 KSNVSRFSEYMG
-566 FTSPADMLYKVF
+566 FTSTTDLFYKVY
-578 QEEIPMEQ
+578 QDEIPEDK
-586 VLNFIKWENSEQQL
+586 LAIFIQLENNEL
-600 RSARTGKKTIVNAA
+600 RSRKAPSGNELENGV
-614 VQPPLAKQAIE
+614 PLTPSKLKAKQGVK
-625 YDLDDLNFGIATCCH
+625 YDLDEFNFGIATCCH
-640 PLPGDEIIAYTPD
+640 PLPGDEIIAFTPD
-653 ASRWIVHRT
+653 GVNRIVHRT
-662 NCPEAIELMARL
+662 NCNEAIELMTRH
-674 ANRIRHASWKNKL
+674 ANRIIHASWSNKS
-687 MNTFLGGLKI
+687 MSTFLGGIKI
-697 SGFDRKN
+697 SGFDRKS

-713 SEEMHFNIRSFHID
+713 SDEMHFNVRSFHID

-733 EAYISFFVHD
+733 EAYISLFIHD
-743 TLDISRTVEQ
+743 TLDINRTVERL
-753 IKQIEGISAASRML
+753 KQIDGVSTTSRML
-767 KFMKT
+767 RFVKT

>member
-1 MVLQLIVLDQSLC
+1 
-14 RSKFFSIFEVLK
+14 
-26 SEGLRHMYTI
+26 MYTI

-47 RYRALMRAW
+47 RYRALMKAW
-56 NAKKGVQENNLVRK
+56 NANKGVQKNNQVRK
-70 AFIMASQAHFTMRRR
+70 AFIMASQAHFSMRRR

-99 IVAEEIG
+99 IVAGEIG

-121 EDNPDYTIEMI
+121 EDNPDYTLDMI
-132 RKNFGDK
+132 RQKFGDK

-191 RTLDSMPSS
+191 RTLDSMPAS

-232 ALKYNEPEIYRTIFL
+232 ALKYNEPEIYRTIYL
-247 KLQETELERKSFIQ
+247 KLQKSEIERKSFIQ
-261 KFIYPIKKA
+261 KFIAPIRRTLIA
-270 LASQGIE
+270 QGIE
-277 YEIDTRAKSVYSIYK
+277 FQIDTRDKSVYSIYK

-302 EVYDLFAVRIIIESP
+302 EVYDLFAVRIIIESDP
-317 SDQEKID
+317 EEEKVD
-324 CWRVYTL
+324 CWRVYS
-331 ITDTYNPKQNR
+331 IVTDNYNPKLTR

-390 WKYKQQI
+390 WKYKQKV
-397 DKDKAQESGLDDWL
+397 DKDKAQETGLDDWL
-411 GEVRKILKSPDANT
+411 VEIRKILKSPDTNT

-439 EVFVWTPR
+439 EVFVWTPK
-447 GHLKSLPSGSTV
+447 GHLKSLPSGSSV
-459 LDFAYLVH
+459 LDFAYMVH

-476 VKVNRNLVPLNQKLR
+476 VKVNRNLVPLDQKLR

-496 EVIASKK
+496 EIIASKK
-503 SLPKEEWLEYAIT
+503 SFPKEEWLEYVIT
-516 PRARFSIK
+516 PRARYNIK
-524 EALKEQRKVQAAE
+524 EALKEQRKTQAAE
-537 GRLKLE
+537 GRAKLE
-543 EIFRKNDFKFS
+543 EIFANNNFKFS
-554 KNSINRFSEYLG
+554 KTAVARFTEFMGY
-566 FTSPADMLYKVF
+566 TSPSDLFYKVY
-578 QEEIPMEQ
+578 QEEIPIEKVLKFIQLENAEQ
-586 VLNFIKWENSEQQL
+586 IRLEKGEK
-600 RSARTGKKTIVNAA
+600 RSGHTVAGSTGRPKSKQGAA
-614 VQPPLAKQAIE
+614 I
-625 YDLDDLNFGIATCCH
+625 DIDDLNFGIATCCH
-640 PLPGDEIIAYTPD
+640 PIPGDEIIAYTPD
-653 ASRWIVHRT
+653 SSRWIIHRT

-674 ANRIRHASWKNKL
+674 SSRVIHANWSNRHL
-687 MNTFLGGLKI
+687 NTYLGGLKI
-697 SGFDRKN
+697 SGFDRKS

-713 SEEMHFNIRSFHID
+713 SDDMHFNVRSFHID
-727 TSGDLF
+727 TSGELF
-733 EAYISFFVHD
+733 EAYLSFFIHD
-743 TLDISRTVEQ
+743 ILDINRVIER
-753 IKQIEGISAASRML
+753 IKQIEGVSSAARMMKFL
-767 KFMKT
+767 KT

>member
-1 MVLQLIVLDQSLC
+1 
-14 RSKFFSIFEVLK
+14 
-26 SEGLRHMYTI
+26 MYTI
-36 DLQKEKKEIVK
+36 DPQKEKKEIVK

-56 NAKKGVQENNLVRK
+56 SANKGVQRNNKVRK
-70 AFIMASQAHFTMRRR
+70 AFIMASQAHFSMRRR

-99 IVAEEIG
+99 IVAGEIG

-121 EDNPDYTIEMI
+121 EDNPDYTLDMI
-132 RKNFGDK
+132 RQSFGDK

-191 RTLDSMPSS
+191 RTLDSMPAS

-208 TLYLYAPLAH
+208 TLYLYSPLAH
-218 RLGLYVIKSELEDL
+218 RLGLYAIKSELEDL
-232 ALKYNEPEIYRTIFL
+232 ALKYNEPEIYRTISL

-270 LASQGIE
+270 MASQGIVF
-277 YEIDTRAKSVYSIYK
+277 EIDTRTKSIYSIYK
-292 KMQVKEIPFE
+292 KMQLKEIPFE
-302 EVYDLFAVRIIIESP
+302 EVYDLFAVRIIIDSP
-317 SDQEKID
+317 LEAEKIN
-324 CWRVYTL
+324 CWLVYTL
-331 ITDTYNPKQNR
+331 VTDNYNPKQSR

-375 TRRMHEIAERGYAAH
+375 THRMHEIAERGYAAH
-390 WKYKQQI
+390 WKYKQQV
-397 DKDKAQESGLDDWL
+397 DKDKSQDSGLDDWL
-411 GEVRKILKSPDANT
+411 AEVRSILKSPDTNT

-439 EVFVWTPR
+439 EVFVWTPK
-447 GHLKSLPSGSTV
+447 GHLKSLPAGSTV
-459 LDFAYLVH
+459 LDFAYHVH

-476 VKVNRNLVPLNQKLR
+476 VKVNRNLVPLDQKLR

-503 SLPKEEWLEYAIT
+503 SIPKEEWLEYAIT

-537 GRLKLE
+537 GRTKLE
-543 EIFRKNDFKFS
+543 ELFKKYDIRTSRNTFQ
-554 KNSINRFSEYLG
+554 RFSEFMG
-566 FTSPADMLYKVF
+566 FTSPADLYYKVYLD
-578 QEEIPMEQ
+578 EIPVEKI
-586 VLNFIKWENSEQQL
+586 LKFSELDKQQL
-600 RSARTGKKTIVNAA
+600 STRKLPAEKDQHEKPKGKHQVAYDMDDFNF
-614 VQPPLAKQAIE
+614 AI
-625 YDLDDLNFGIATCCH
+625 AQCCH

-653 ASRWIVHRT
+653 GVNRIIHRT
-662 NCPEAIELMARL
+662 NCPEAIELMARVS
-674 ANRIRHASWKNKL
+674 NRIIHARWSNKT
-687 MNTFLGGLKI
+687 MNTYLGGIKI
-697 SGFDRKN
+697 NGFDRKN

-713 SEEMHFNIRSFHID
+713 SEGMRFNIRSFHID
-727 TSGDLF
+727 TSGELF
-733 EAYISFFVHD
+733 EAYLSFFVPD
-743 TLDISRTVEQ
+743 TLDINRTVEK
-753 IKQIEGISAASRML
+753 IKEIEGVSAATRML
-767 KFMKT
+767 KFLKT